1 MASPT
6 TCWTWPTRSMPP
18 VRDVMV
24 MGVGVGDGVGMG
36 RAAVGVGKG
45 VPVASPTTC
54 WTWPTRGKTT
64 QWPGMW
70 RTPSPSWTASW
81 PGDGCPSWRGGR
93 GCTVHPAVDALP
105 QPGALRE
112 IQGDGEGGIAVGQGL
127 AFPVVLGDGLPPGG
141 GSPPSSRTAGCGR
154 SFSPAFG
161 RRACPSCGRRWSG
174 WTRTPPG
181 ASIPMMRSA
190 PSGRC
195 RPAAVRCAPRPAHA
209 PAPPGCG
216 GGHAARP

>member
-1 MASPT
+1 MTTPASAPT
-6 TCWTWPTRSMPP
+6 EKRRAEKFSVPCPPWRRSWPCAWTGRWCPPIPCRSTAAWISAPP
-18 VRDVMV
+18 SPPQ
-24 MGVGVGDGVGMG
+24 G
-36 RAAVGVGKG
+36 RC
-45 VPVASPTTC
+45 VASPTTC

-93 GCTVHPAVDALP
+93 GCTSTIW
-105 QPGALRE
+105 RS
-112 IQGDGEGGIAVGQGL
+112 
-127 AFPVVLGDGLPPGG
+127 GG

-190 PSGRC
+190 PSGRWRSTC
-195 RPAAVRCAPRPAHA
+195 PQGRPSPSTT
-209 PAPPGCG
+209 GK
-216 GGHAARP
+216 ARPCPTAIPPSPSP